1 MSRHLLQDGRLVPGA
16 GASEVELARQ
26 IAQFAETCPG
36 LDQYAI
42 QRFAQVKIL
51 HLLSKLINLTFK
63 TCSQAL
69 ETFPRILADNAGL
82 KTTEMV
88 AELIAA
94 HQNNKPNSGIAVDV
108 SSTSYYCSL

>member
-63 TCSQAL
+63 TCS
-69 ETFPRILADNAGL
+69 RN
-82 KTTEMV
+82 
-88 AELIAA
+88 
-94 HQNNKPNSGIAVDV
+94 
-108 SSTSYYCSL
+108 